1 MSMKLGIVNIQ
12 PTGQSPPWG
21 FFDWSSG
28 SKVTKIISRTG
39 RLISNSRVRT
49 SIHTLNKI
57 CAKFGGPIFKDVE
70 TAASPPTKQDF
81 RVYHCRFCVMRAILE
96 KCIHPTYWY
105 WSNLRAL
112 HTLNRNQVPGNLK
125 IWIQKHWKD
134 KIFLFPTQPR
144 SSLYLIRN
152 GRYEQKHLARA
163 NRIS

>member
-1 MSMKLGIVNIQ
+1 MWKKRRFSEFISSPFSMKLGIVHIQ
-12 PTGQSPPWG
+12 PTGQCPPWG
-21 FFDWSSG
+21 FFDLSSG

-96 KCIHPTYWY
+96 KCIHP
-105 WSNLRAL
+105 NKNFQEIDNFCC
-112 HTLNRNQVPGNLK
+112 LNCQFCETGLNMA
-125 IWIQKHWKD
+125 H
-134 KIFLFPTQPR
+134 
-144 SSLYLIRN
+144 SL
-152 GRYEQKHLARA
+152 G
-163 NRIS
+163 